1 MVSERESLYKK
12 LTSVD
17 FNITGSLLR
26 AYYDADNKLVFVLDY
41 LRNEIKPNVLL
52 VLNAVG
58 GRKWDDVLVNDYGI
72 DLETVRPK
80 ENNKYQKLDVE
91 YSGLAEY
98 DAVLQ
103 AYNSGDGLDDALMNL
118 NAFRSSAAMRAAVE
132 RRDDAELTV
141 NKAQDTIDK
150 TQEKLQDLHEK
161 LKKLR
166 SKLAGY
172 RANVGKEPTKQSAA
186 KILRVEAQIDSTDE
200 KINRA
205 KNRLAKAQ
213 KRLALAQDEIDA
225 ANAIL
230 DLLNNVNLP
239 AKPVMTDMAVVSN
252 AQLPAE
258 IDDDFID
265 DEIEKM
271 LEDVEN
277 FEPKAEIMADDVKPL
292 LDKDPNVLDE
302 HIAFKPVDF
311 SGAQVD
317 NNIPVVQP
325 NFMPETFEESA
336 DYEEVEP
343 MSSDALDLSKPLYSD
358 GADAEVK
365 DDGFVLPMPVEK
377 IIEDNPIIEDNAEA
391 EEKIDPELLGVFKP
405 VEIPQIVDEV
415 EHSVVPHSQ
424 FEEKET
430 DVYEK
435 PLQAPIYEPIMPQPV
450 VTEEVQNDG
459 FNVEND
465 VSFEKTEVAM
475 APISSDYRPVSPM
488 ASNTDNDSAA
498 PIDVVSA
505 NSVGTRKPTFV
516 YYIMLILLI
525 VLSIFTLWF
534 YQKSAGDSTPVLGAQ
549 TDVVETDI
557 DDVVVPEENN
567 PAVFVAPKDVE
578 PQVVGLAAESAQI
591 VEVSPTENLGADAGT
606 ADVVFD
612 ETVLPEDVPVMQPE
626 PVVFT
631 PEVEPVVVEITQKVE
646 EPVVI
651 EPESPFLSDEEVK
664 LIKTE
669 EEILKEKP
677 VYGVASESDVLTIVN
692 EPDVVMPTVVAQ
704 DTVVV
709 DDVDLET
716 VESVV
721 QSYVAPAAEQ
731 QDTVYQAPVEQYD
744 MPADQQITSEEY
756 IDDFSDYDVLPPVSK
771 TGSDDA
777 PLQQTASEMIVET
790 EVVETCADGF
800 APDVN
805 GCCDGEESVF
815 VDGEYM
821 CCVIGGDECFPPM

>member
-12 LTSVD
+12 LTAVD
-17 FNITGSLLR
+17 VDVAGSLLR
-26 AYYDADNKLVFVLDY
+26 AYYDADGKLVFVLDFFK
-41 LRNEIKPNVLL
+41 NEIKPNVLL

-58 GRKWDDVLVNDYGI
+58 GRKWDDILANDYGV

-80 ENNKYQKLDVE
+80 GDNKYQKLDVE

-98 DAVLQ
+98 DGVLQ
-103 AYNSGDGLDDALMNL
+103 AYNSGAGFDDALLKL
-118 NAFRSSAAMRAAVE
+118 NVFRRSAAMRAAME

-141 NKAQDTIDK
+141 IKARDTIDK
-150 TQEKLQDLHEK
+150 TQEKLQDLQGK
-161 LKKLR
+161 LIKLR
-166 SKLAGY
+166 SKLGGY

-186 KILRVEAQIDSTDE
+186 KILRVEAQIDSTNE

-205 KNRLAKAQ
+205 KNRLNKAQ

-225 ANAIL
+225 ANNIL
-230 DLLNNVNLP
+230 ELLNSGDLP
-239 AKPVMTDMAVVSN
+239 AKPVVTDMTVVSN

-258 IDDDFID
+258 IDNDFID
-265 DEIEKM
+265 EEIS
-271 LEDVEN
+271 EDIED
-277 FEPKAEIMADDVKPL
+277 FEPKAEIMADDDVKPL

-311 SGAQVD
+311 SGGQSVD
-317 NNIPVVQP
+317 NMPVVQP
-325 NFMPETFEESA
+325 NFMPASFEEST
-336 DYEEVEP
+336 DYEESEP
-343 MSSDALDLSKPLYSD
+343 MASDVLDVSKPLYINDSD
-358 GADAEVK
+358 VDVNGDDEFTLPAPTENVAEE
-365 DDGFVLPMPVEK
+365 MPET
-377 IIEDNPIIEDNAEA
+377 
-391 EEKIDPELLGVFKP
+391 EEKIDSELLGAFKP
-405 VEIPQIVDEV
+405 VEIPQIVDEMD
-415 EHSVVPHSQ
+415 SPVVPYGEPAEKVTEIY
-424 FEEKET
+424 EE
-430 DVYEK
+430 
-435 PLQAPIYEPIMPQPV
+435 PLQAPVYEPIMPQPV
-450 VTEEVQNDG
+450 VTEDIQNTD
-459 FNVEND
+459 FDVDNNVD
-465 VSFEKTEVAM
+465 FEKPEVAM

-516 YYIMLILLI
+516 YYVMLILLI

-534 YQKSAGDSTPVLGAQ
+534 YQKLAGDSTPVLGAQ

-591 VEVSPTENLGADAGT
+591 VEVSPTENLGADAGA

-612 ETVLPEDVPVMQPE
+612 ETVLPEDVPVVQPE

-646 EPVVI
+646 EPVVT

-677 VYGVASESDVLTIVN
+677 AYGVASESEVLKIVD

-709 DDVDLET
+709 DEALEETADSVDGT
-716 VESVV
+716 
-721 QSYVAPAAEQ
+721 YVAPVVEQ
-731 QDTVYQAPVEQYD
+731 QEVVYQAPVSQYD
-744 MPADQQITSEEY
+744 MSVNQQITSEEY
-756 IDDFSDYDVLPPVSK
+756 VDDSVDYDVLPQVLN
-771 TGSDDA
+771 TGSGFNDA
-777 PLQQTASEMIVET
+777 PLQQTASEMIMET
-790 EVVETCADGF
+790 EVVETCADGLP
-800 APDVN
+800 PDVN